1 MGALGRPL
9 DMCWRVPMSRLP
21 PPHRRKAPH
30 IAASGGRLAYFDK
43 GRAQRRALETR
54 RPDRRRR
61 SACLPHLIKFMIRFS
76 MKEGPDGKHIRRRA
90 PTIAGPDGK
99 REDTFRPTMT
109 LVSHGSL
116 VVQEQHSPEV
126 REQISQVLAVGGRQ
140 IHRAMVVPVHKN
152 VTRKRFAPIPLCTLL

>member
-43 GRAQRRALETR
+43 GRAQRRAL
-54 RPDRRRR
+54 
-61 SACLPHLIKFMIRFS
+61 IKFMIRFS

-90 PTIAGPDGK
+90 PTIAG
-99 REDTFRPTMT
+99 
-109 LVSHGSL
+109 L

-140 IHRAMVVPVHKN
+140 IHRAMVVPCFEDPPAAVLLKSIQD
-152 VTRKRFAPIPLCTLL
+152 RAAP